1 MIKSKKLKSNI
12 IVVLFTLIVALV
24 VSAAIVGRQQ
34 TAYAETVNFNQVGA
48 SVRMGEHKGIRFVAT
63 VDKVNE
69 NSKYYVMIIPESWV
83 NTYKLN
89 ESGNKDYYD
98 VLYKAGKR
106 SEIDV
111 KEGETVS
118 MLVMQSEPTLQK
130 GGAYKDLYLIRGS
143 IVNIKYDNSNTKFF
157 GVAFEEKADGTRVY
171 ADGQKEYSYRS
182 ITNVASAALNDAD
195 ADYDEE
201 NIASL
206 NKMVKDAY
214 NVSLGKQENEQVDLP
229 EMSVH
234 SDINLSVQ
242 NGSTY
247 QATVKNMPDI
257 GIDVKWRLT
266 KSGAGELL
274 STIDENGKITVADQ
288 DITCFGYAK
297 VLGNEIK
304 FTVNPTAKPA
314 EGVLEDFAT
323 SSMRYNFGRGGV
335 VRDGQDPY
343 TETLKDLT
351 GVTADGIAGV
361 VVWRS
366 NSIDN
371 KDATFRFALS
381 YEDLKKSLNGV
392 SFVTA
397 RMMVGSYYRDCKINN
412 GSFQLT
418 KGNYDGDSTEKGFV
432 KFVGKE
438 FAVPHNT
445 WVDLTVT
452 KAEFLNF
459 FKGATEEEKL
469 NDFAVSGANNGKGI
483 AGFTVCE
490 KYTING
496 YPSDCDML
504 FDAVYTDKANV
515 APLASA
521 ASVSR
526 INVNVKDGTY
536 LDSKTDTNG
545 VTVKNVISVQEFEN
559 YGAKMKF
566 NMTAEELKNI
576 TSLTFKVLLEDPKSE
591 VTSYVLRYNRGGG
604 TDATGLVQTGVK
616 CGKWVEITYT
626 KEQLCQKFLYPYGNA
641 TKNENC
647 SADGGWTDFCN
658 AFCTTVD
665 LTQPQSQSF
674 LSGVNATNPPII
686 YIADV
691 TFNYA

>member
-24 VSAAIVGRQQ
+24 LGAAIVGRQQ

-48 SVRMGEHKGIRFVAT
+48 SVRMGDHKGIRFAAT
-63 VDKVNE
+63 VDKVNKD
-69 NSKYYVMIIPESWV
+69 SKYYVMIIPESWV

-89 ESGNKDYYD
+89 ESGNEDYYD

-130 GGAYKDLYLIRGS
+130 SGAYKDLYLIRGS

-157 GVAFEEKADGTRVY
+157 GVAFEQKADGTRVY
-171 ADGQKEYSYRS
+171 ADGQQEYSYRN

-195 ADYDEE
+195 ADYGEE

-214 NVSLGKQENEQVDLP
+214 NVSLGNKENEQVDLP

-288 DITCFGYAK
+288 NINCFGYAK

-304 FTVNPTAKPA
+304 FIVNPTAKPA

-335 VRDGQDPY
+335 VRDGQVPY

-351 GVTADGIAGV
+351 DVTANGIAGIYV
-361 VVWRS
+361 SRS
-366 NSIDN
+366 ASIDN

-397 RMMVGSYYRDCKINN
+397 RMMVGSYYRNCKIND
-412 GSFQLT
+412 SLT
-418 KGNYDGDSTEKGFV
+418 LVSRNYDGDSTEKGLV
-432 KFVGKE
+432 KFVGRE

-483 AGFTVCE
+483 AGFAVCE

-496 YPSDCDML
+496 YPSDCEML

-515 APLASA
+515 APLDSA

-526 INVNVKDGTY
+526 ISVNVKDGTY
-536 LDSKTDTNG
+536 LDSKTDTDG
-545 VTVKNVISVQEFEN
+545 VTVNNVIYVQEFEN

-591 VTSYVLRYNRGGG
+591 KTSYVLRYNRGGG
-604 TDATGLVQTGVK
+604 TDATGLVQTTVK

-626 KEQLCQKFLYPYGNA
+626 KEQLCQKFLYPYGND
-641 TKNENC
+641 TLNENH

-658 AFCTTVD
+658 AFCTTGD
-665 LTQPQSQSF
+665 LTQSF
-674 LSGVNATNPPII
+674 LSGVEATYPPII

-691 TFNYA
+691 TFNFA

>member
-24 VSAAIVGRQQ
+24 SAAIVGRQQ
-34 TAYAETVNFNQVGA
+34 TAYAESVNFNQVGA
-48 SVRMGEHKGIRFVAT
+48 SVRMGDHKGIRFVAT
-63 VDKVNE
+63 IDKVNE

-195 ADYDEE
+195 ADYGEE

-266 KSGAGELL
+266 RSGAGELL

-288 DITCFGYAK
+288 DINCFGYAK

-304 FTVNPTAKPA
+304 FIVNPTAKPA

-335 VRDGQDPY
+335 VKDGQVPY
-343 TETLKDLT
+343 TETLNDLT
-351 GVTADGIAGV
+351 GVTANGIAGIYV
-361 VVWRS
+361 SRS
-366 NSIDN
+366 ASIDN

-392 SFVTA
+392 TSVTV
-397 RMMVGSYYRDCKINN
+397 RMMVGTYYRSGKIND
-412 GSFQLT
+412 SLT
-418 KGNYDGDSTEKGFV
+418 LEARKYDGDSTEKGLV
-432 KFVGKE
+432 KFVGRE

-483 AGFTVCE
+483 AGFTVYE

-496 YPSDCDML
+496 YPSDCEML
-504 FDAVYTDKANV
+504 FDAVYTDKATV
-515 APLASA
+515 APLESA

-536 LDSKTDTNG
+536 LDSKKDTNN
-545 VTVKNVISVQEFEN
+545 VTVNNVIYVQEYQN
-559 YGAKMKF
+559 YGVNMKF

-591 VTSYVLRYNRGGG
+591 KTSYVLRYNRGGG
-604 TDATGLVQTGVK
+604 SDATGLVQTSVK
-616 CGKWVEITYT
+616 CGEWVEITYT

-658 AFCTTVD
+658 AFCTTGD
-665 LTQPQSQSF
+665 LTHTF

-691 TFNYA
+691 TFNYT

>member
-24 VSAAIVGRQQ
+24 SAAIVGRQQ
-34 TAYAETVNFNQVGA
+34 TAYAESVNFNQVGA
-48 SVRMGEHKGIRFVAT
+48 SVRMGDHKGIRFVAT
-63 VDKVNE
+63 IDKVNE

-195 ADYDEE
+195 ADYGEE

-266 KSGAGELL
+266 RSGAGELL

-288 DITCFGYAK
+288 DINCFGYAK

-304 FTVNPTAKPA
+304 FIVNPTAKPA

-335 VRDGQDPY
+335 VKDGQVPY
-343 TETLKDLT
+343 TETLNDLT
-351 GVTADGIAGV
+351 GVTANGIAGIYV
-361 VVWRS
+361 SRS
-366 NSIDN
+366 ASIDN

-392 SFVTA
+392 TSVTV
-397 RMMVGSYYRDCKINN
+397 RMMVGTYYRSGKIND
-412 GSFQLT
+412 SLT
-418 KGNYDGDSTEKGFV
+418 LEARKYDGDSTEKGLV
-432 KFVGKE
+432 KFVGRE

-496 YPSDCDML
+496 YPSDCEML
-504 FDAVYTDKANV
+504 FDAVYTDKATV
-515 APLASA
+515 APLESA

-536 LDSKTDTNG
+536 LDSKKDTNN
-545 VTVKNVISVQEFEN
+545 VTVNNVIYVQEYQN
-559 YGAKMKF
+559 YGVNMKF

-591 VTSYVLRYNRGGG
+591 KTSYVLRYNRGGG
-604 TDATGLVQTGVK
+604 SDATGLVQTSVK
-616 CGKWVEITYT
+616 CGEWVEITYT

-658 AFCTTVD
+658 AFCTTGD
-665 LTQPQSQSF
+665 LTHTF

-691 TFNYA
+691 TFNYT

>member
-24 VSAAIVGRQQ
+24 SAAIVGRQQ
-34 TAYAETVNFNQVGA
+34 TAYAESVNFNQVGA
-48 SVRMGEHKGIRFVAT
+48 SVRMGDHKGIRFVAT
-63 VDKVNE
+63 IDKVNE

-195 ADYDEE
+195 ADYGEE

-266 KSGAGELL
+266 RSGAGELL

-288 DITCFGYAK
+288 DINCFGYAK

-304 FTVNPTAKPA
+304 FIVNPTAKPA

-335 VRDGQDPY
+335 VKDGQVPY
-343 TETLKDLT
+343 TKTLKDLT
-351 GVTADGIAGV
+351 DVTADGIAGIYV
-361 VVWRS
+361 SRS

-392 SFVTA
+392 NFVTA
-397 RMMVGSYYRDCKINN
+397 RMMVGTYYRNIKINET
-412 GSFQLT
+412 LT
-418 KGNYDGDSTEKGFV
+418 LKSGNYDGDSTEKGLV
-432 KFVGKE
+432 KFVGRE

-496 YPSDCDML
+496 YPSDCEML
-504 FDAVYTDKANV
+504 FDAVYTDKATV
-515 APLASA
+515 APLESA

-526 INVNVKDGTY
+526 ISVNVKDGTY
-536 LDSKTDTNG
+536 LDSKTDANG
-545 VTVKNVISVQEFEN
+545 VTVNNVIYVQEYQNF
-559 YGAKMKF
+559 GAKMKF
-566 NMTAEELKNI
+566 NMTCEELKNI

-604 TDATGLVQTGVK
+604 ANETGLVQTSVD

-658 AFCTTVD
+658 AFCTTGD
-665 LTQPQSQSF
+665 LTHTF

-691 TFNYA
+691 TFNYT

>member
-24 VSAAIVGRQQ
+24 SAAIVGRQQ
-34 TAYAETVNFNQVGA
+34 TAYAESVNFNQVGA
-48 SVRMGEHKGIRFVAT
+48 SVRMGDHKGIRFVAT
-63 VDKVNE
+63 IDKVNE

-195 ADYDEE
+195 ADYGEE

-266 KSGAGELL
+266 RSGAGELL

-288 DITCFGYAK
+288 DINCFGYAK

-304 FTVNPTAKPA
+304 FIVNPTAKPA

-335 VRDGQDPY
+335 VKDGQVPY
-343 TETLKDLT
+343 TETLNDLT
-351 GVTADGIAGV
+351 GVTANGIAGIYV
-361 VVWRS
+361 SRS
-366 NSIDN
+366 ASIDN

-392 SFVTA
+392 TSVTV
-397 RMMVGSYYRDCKINN
+397 RMMVGTYYRSGKIND
-412 GSFQLT
+412 SLT
-418 KGNYDGDSTEKGFV
+418 LEARKYDGDSTEKGLV
-432 KFVGKE
+432 KFVGRE

-496 YPSDCDML
+496 YPSDCEML
-504 FDAVYTDKANV
+504 FDAVYTDKATV
-515 APLASA
+515 APLESA

-536 LDSKTDTNG
+536 LDSKKDTNN
-545 VTVKNVISVQEFEN
+545 VTVNNVIYVQEYQN
-559 YGAKMKF
+559 YGVNMKF

-591 VTSYVLRYNRGGG
+591 KTSYVLRYNRGGG
-604 TDATGLVQTGVK
+604 SDATGLVQTSVK
-616 CGKWVEITYT
+616 CGEWVEITYT

-658 AFCTTVD
+658 VFCTTGD
-665 LTQPQSQSF
+665 LTHTF

-691 TFNYA
+691 TFNYT

>member
-24 VSAAIVGRQQ
+24 VSATIVGRQQ

-111 KEGETVS
+111 AEGETVS

-157 GVAFEEKADGTRVY
+157 GVAFEQKADGTRVY

-266 KSGAGELL
+266 RSGAGELL

-288 DITCFGYAK
+288 NINCFGYAK

-304 FTVNPTAKPA
+304 FIVNPTAKPA

-335 VRDGQDPY
+335 VKDGQVPY
-343 TETLKDLT
+343 TETLNDLT
-351 GVTADGIAGV
+351 GVTASGIAGV
-361 VVWRS
+361 AVFRS
-366 NSIDN
+366 ASIDN

-392 SFVTA
+392 TSVTA
-397 RMMVGSYYRDCKINN
+397 RMMVGSYYRDCKMNN
-412 GSFQLT
+412 GSFQLK
-418 KGNYDGDSTEKGFV
+418 KGNYDGDSTEKGLV
-432 KFVGKE
+432 KFVGRE

-536 LDSKTDTNG
+536 LDSKTANG
-545 VTVKNVISVQEFEN
+545 VTVNNVIYVQEYQN
-559 YGAKMKF
+559 YGVKMKF

-591 VTSYVLRYNRGGG
+591 TTSYVLRYNRGGG
-604 TDATGLVQTGVK
+604 SDATGLVQTSVN

-658 AFCTTVD
+658 AFCTTGD
-665 LTQPQSQSF
+665 LTQSF

>member
-1 MIKSKKLKSNI
+1 
-12 IVVLFTLIVALV
+12 
-24 VSAAIVGRQQ
+24 
-34 TAYAETVNFNQVGA
+34 
-48 SVRMGEHKGIRFVAT
+48 
-63 VDKVNE
+63 
-69 NSKYYVMIIPESWV
+69 MIIPESWV

-201 NIASL
+201 NRASL

-214 NVSLGKQENEQVDLP
+214 NVSLGKPENEQVDLP

-304 FTVNPTAKPA
+304 FIVNPTAKPA

-335 VRDGQDPY
+335 VKDGQDPY
-343 TETLKDLT
+343 TETLEDLT
-351 GVTADGIAGV
+351 GVTANGIAGV

-381 YEDLKKSLNGV
+381 YEDLKKSLNDV
-392 SFVTA
+392 SSVTV
-397 RMMVGSYYRDCKINN
+397 RMMVGSYYRDCRIND
-412 GSFQLT
+412 SLT
-418 KGNYDGDSTEKGFV
+418 LVPRNYNGDSTEKGFV

-536 LDSKTDTNG
+536 LDSKTDANG
-545 VTVKNVISVQEFEN
+545 VTVNNVIYVKEYEN
-559 YGAKMKF
+559 YGIKMKF

-576 TSLTFKVLLEDPKSE
+576 TSLTFKVLLEAPNS
-591 VTSYVLRYNRGGG
+591 VATSYVLRYTRAGG
-604 TDATGLVQTGVK
+604 TDATGLVQTTGVK
-616 CGKWVEITYT
+616 CGQWVEITYT
-626 KEQLCQKFLYPYGNA
+626 KEQLCQKFLYSSDG
-641 TKNENC
+641 KLKENY
-647 SADGGWTDFCN
+647 SLDDAWTDFCN
-658 AFCTTVD
+658 AFCTTGD
-665 LTQPQSQSF
+665 LTQSF

>member
-24 VSAAIVGRQQ
+24 VSATIVGRQQ

-111 KEGETVS
+111 AEGETVS

-266 KSGAGELL
+266 RSGAGELL

-288 DITCFGYAK
+288 NINCFGYAK

-304 FTVNPTAKPA
+304 FIVNPTAKPA

-335 VRDGQDPY
+335 VKDGQVPY

-351 GVTADGIAGV
+351 GVTADGIAGIYV
-361 VVWRS
+361 SRS
-366 NSIDN
+366 ASIDN

-381 YEDLKKSLNGV
+381 YEDLKKSLNDV

-397 RMMVGSYYRDCKINN
+397 RMMVGSYYRNCKIND
-412 GSFQLT
+412 SLT
-418 KGNYDGDSTEKGFV
+418 LVSGNYDGDSTEKGLV
-432 KFVGKE
+432 KFVGRE

-496 YPSDCDML
+496 YSSDCEML

-515 APLASA
+515 TPLESA

-536 LDSKTDTNG
+536 LDSKTDANG
-545 VTVKNVISVQEFEN
+545 VTVNNVISVQEYQN
-559 YGAKMKF
+559 YGVNMKF

-591 VTSYVLRYNRGGG
+591 KTFYVLRYTRAGG
-604 TDATGLVQTGVK
+604 TPETGLVQTSVD

-626 KEQLCQKFLYPYGNA
+626 KEQLCQKFLYSSDGKLKGNY
-641 TKNENC
+641 
-647 SADGGWTDFCN
+647 SIDDGWTDFCN
-658 AFCTTVD
+658 AFCTTGD
-665 LTQPQSQSF
+665 LTQSF

>member
-24 VSAAIVGRQQ
+24 VSATIVGRQQ
-34 TAYAETVNFNQVGA
+34 KVYAETVNFNQVGA

-106 SEIDV
+106 SEKDV

-171 ADGQKEYSYRS
+171 ADGQEEYSYRS

-266 KSGAGELL
+266 RSGAGELL

-288 DITCFGYAK
+288 DINCFGYAK
-297 VLGNEIK
+297 VLGKEIK
-304 FTVNPTAKPA
+304 FIVNPTAKPA

-335 VRDGQDPY
+335 VRDGQVPY
-343 TETLKDLT
+343 TETLEDLT
-351 GVTADGIAGV
+351 GVTANGIAGIYV
-361 VVWRS
+361 SRS
-366 NSIDN
+366 ASIKE

-392 SFVTA
+392 TSVTA
-397 RMMVGSYYRDCKINN
+397 RMMVGSYYRNCKIND
-412 GSFQLT
+412 SLT
-418 KGNYDGDSTEKGFV
+418 LVSRNYDGDSTEKGLV
-432 KFVGKE
+432 KFVGRE

-496 YPSDCDML
+496 YPSDCEML

-515 APLASA
+515 TPLESA

-536 LDSKTDTNG
+536 LDSKKDTNN
-545 VTVKNVISVQEFEN
+545 VTVNNVIYVQEYQN
-559 YGAKMKF
+559 YGVNMKF

-591 VTSYVLRYNRGGG
+591 KTSYVLRYNRGGG
-604 TDATGLVQTGVK
+604 SDATGFVQTSVK
-616 CGKWVEITYT
+616 CGEWVEITYT

-658 AFCTTVD
+658 AFCTTGD
-665 LTQPQSQSF
+665 LTHSF

>member
-24 VSAAIVGRQQ
+24 VSATIVGRQQ
-34 TAYAETVNFNQVGA
+34 TVYAETVNFNQVGA

-182 ITNVASAALNDAD
+182 ITNVASAALNGAD

-214 NVSLGKQENEQVDLP
+214 NVSLGKPENEQVDLP

-288 DITCFGYAK
+288 NINCFGYAK

-304 FTVNPTAKPA
+304 FIVNPTAKPA

-335 VRDGQDPY
+335 VKDGQVPY
-343 TETLKDLT
+343 TETLNDLT
-351 GVTADGIAGV
+351 GVTANGIAGIYV
-361 VVWRS
+361 SRS
-366 NSIDN
+366 ASIDN

-381 YEDLKKSLNGV
+381 YEDLKKSLNDV

-397 RMMVGSYYRDCKINN
+397 RMMVGSYYRNCKIND
-412 GSFQLT
+412 SLT
-418 KGNYDGDSTEKGFV
+418 LVSGNYDGDSTEKGLV
-432 KFVGKE
+432 KFVGRE

-496 YPSDCDML
+496 YPSDCEML

-515 APLASA
+515 TPLESA

-536 LDSKTDTNG
+536 LDSKTDKND
-545 VTVKNVISVQEFEN
+545 VKVNNVISVQEYQN
-559 YGAKMKF
+559 YGVKMKF

-591 VTSYVLRYNRGGG
+591 KTFYVLRYTRAGG
-604 TDATGLVQTGVK
+604 TNTTGLVQTSVD

-626 KEQLCQKFLYPYGNA
+626 KEQLCQKFLYSSDG
-641 TKNENC
+641 KLKENY
-647 SADGGWTDFCN
+647 SIDDGWTDFCN
-658 AFCTTVD
+658 AFCTTGD
-665 LTQPQSQSF
+665 LTQSF
-674 LSGVNATNPPII
+674 LSGVEATYPPII

>member
-24 VSAAIVGRQQ
+24 VSATIVGRQQ
-34 TAYAETVNFNQVGA
+34 TVYAETVNFNQVGA

-69 NSKYYVMIIPESWV
+69 NSKYYVMIIPETWV
-83 NTYKLN
+83 TEYHLN
-89 ESGNKDYYD
+89 DVGNEDYYK
-98 VLYKAGKR
+98 VLYDAGKR
-106 SEIDV
+106 SEIDTQNQ
-111 KEGETVS
+111 EEIT
-118 MLVMQSEPTLQK
+118 MLVMQCEPTLQAS
-130 GGAYKDLYLIRGS
+130 GEYRGLYLIRGS

-214 NVSLGKQENEQVDLP
+214 NVSLGKPENEQVDLP

-234 SDINLSVQ
+234 SDICLSVQ

-247 QATVKNMPDI
+247 QATVKNIPDI
-257 GIDVKWRLT
+257 GIDVKWRLA

-288 DITCFGYAK
+288 NITCFGYAK
-297 VLGNEIK
+297 VLGNEIQ
-304 FTVNPTAKPA
+304 FRVDPTAKPA

-335 VRDGQDPY
+335 VKDGQVPY

-381 YEDLKKSLNGV
+381 YEDLKKSLNDV
-392 SFVTA
+392 SSVTV
-397 RMMVGSYYRDCKINN
+397 RMMVGSYYRDCKIND
-412 GSFQLT
+412 SLT
-418 KGNYDGDSTEKGFV
+418 LVPRNYDGDSTEKGFV

-496 YPSDCDML
+496 YSSDCDML
-504 FDAVYTDKANV
+504 FDAIYTDKATV

-521 ASVSR
+521 SSVSR
-526 INVNVKDGTY
+526 ISVNVKDGTY
-536 LDSKTDTNG
+536 LDSKTDTDG
-545 VTVKNVISVQEFEN
+545 VTVNNVIYVQEYQN
-559 YGAKMKF
+559 YGVKMKF

-576 TSLTFKVLLEDPKSE
+576 TSLTFKVLLEDPKSV
-591 VTSYVLRYNRGGG
+591 VTSYELRYNRGGG
-604 TDATGLVQTGVK
+604 TPETGLVRTTGVN

-641 TKNENC
+641 TPNENC

-691 TFNYA
+691 TFN

>member
-24 VSAAIVGRQQ
+24 SAAIVGQQQ

-48 SVRMGEHKGIRFVAT
+48 SVRMGDHKGIRFVAT
-63 VDKVNE
+63 IDKVNE

-195 ADYDEE
+195 ADYGEE

-266 KSGAGELL
+266 RSGAGELL

-288 DITCFGYAK
+288 DINCFGYAK

-304 FTVNPTAKPA
+304 FIVNPTAKPA

-335 VRDGQDPY
+335 VKDGQVPY
-343 TETLKDLT
+343 TETLNDLT
-351 GVTADGIAGV
+351 GVTANGIAGIYV
-361 VVWRS
+361 SRS
-366 NSIDN
+366 ASIDN

-392 SFVTA
+392 TSVTV
-397 RMMVGSYYRDCKINN
+397 RMMVGTYYRSGKIND
-412 GSFQLT
+412 SLT
-418 KGNYDGDSTEKGFV
+418 LEARKYDGDSTEKGLV
-432 KFVGKE
+432 KFVGRE

-496 YPSDCDML
+496 YPSDCEML
-504 FDAVYTDKANV
+504 FDAVYTDKATV
-515 APLASA
+515 APLESA

-536 LDSKTDTNG
+536 LDSKKDTNN
-545 VTVKNVISVQEFEN
+545 VTVNNVIYVQEYQN
-559 YGAKMKF
+559 YGVNMKF

-591 VTSYVLRYNRGGG
+591 KTSYVLRYNRGGG
-604 TDATGLVQTGVK
+604 SDATGLVQTSVK
-616 CGKWVEITYT
+616 CGEWVEITYT

-658 AFCTTVD
+658 AFCTTGD
-665 LTQPQSQSF
+665 LTHTF

-691 TFNYA
+691 TFNYT

>member
-24 VSAAIVGRQQ
+24 VSATIVGRQQ
-34 TAYAETVNFNQVGA
+34 TVYAETVNFNQVGA

-195 ADYDEE
+195 ADYGEE

-214 NVSLGKQENEQVDLP
+214 NVSLGKPENEQVDLP

-288 DITCFGYAK
+288 NINCFGYAK

-304 FTVNPTAKPA
+304 FIVNPTAKPA

-335 VRDGQDPY
+335 VKDGQVPY
-343 TETLKDLT
+343 TETLNDLT
-351 GVTADGIAGV
+351 GVTANGIAGIYV
-361 VVWRS
+361 SRS
-366 NSIDN
+366 ASIDN

-381 YEDLKKSLNGV
+381 YEDLKKSLNDV

-397 RMMVGSYYRDCKINN
+397 RMMVGSYYRNCKIND
-412 GSFQLT
+412 SLT
-418 KGNYDGDSTEKGFV
+418 LVSGNYDGDSTEKGLV
-432 KFVGKE
+432 KFVGRE

-496 YPSDCDML
+496 YPSDCEML

-515 APLASA
+515 TPLESA

-536 LDSKTDTNG
+536 LDSKTDKND
-545 VTVKNVISVQEFEN
+545 VKVNNVISVQEYQN
-559 YGAKMKF
+559 YGVKMKF

-591 VTSYVLRYNRGGG
+591 KTFYVLRYTRAGG
-604 TDATGLVQTGVK
+604 TNTTGLVQTSVD

-626 KEQLCQKFLYPYGNA
+626 KEQLCQKFLYSSDG
-641 TKNENC
+641 KLKENY
-647 SADGGWTDFCN
+647 SIDDGWTDFCN
-658 AFCTTVD
+658 AFCTTGD
-665 LTQPQSQSF
+665 LTQSF
-674 LSGVNATNPPII
+674 LSGVEATYPPII

>member
-24 VSAAIVGRQQ
+24 SAAIVGRQQ
-34 TAYAETVNFNQVGA
+34 TAYAESVNFNQVGA
-48 SVRMGEHKGIRFVAT
+48 SVRMGDHKGIRFVAT
-63 VDKVNE
+63 IDKVNE

-157 GVAFEEKADGTRVY
+157 GVAFEEKADGTLVY

-195 ADYDEE
+195 ADYGEE

-266 KSGAGELL
+266 RSGAGELL

-288 DITCFGYAK
+288 DINCFGYAK

-304 FTVNPTAKPA
+304 FIVNPTAKPA

-335 VRDGQDPY
+335 VKDGQVPY
-343 TETLKDLT
+343 TETLNDLT
-351 GVTADGIAGV
+351 GVTANGIAGIYV
-361 VVWRS
+361 SRS
-366 NSIDN
+366 ASIDN

-392 SFVTA
+392 TSVTV
-397 RMMVGSYYRDCKINN
+397 RMMVGTYYRSGKIND
-412 GSFQLT
+412 SLT
-418 KGNYDGDSTEKGFV
+418 LEARKYDGDSTEKGLV
-432 KFVGKE
+432 KFVGRE

-496 YPSDCDML
+496 YPSDCEML
-504 FDAVYTDKANV
+504 FDAVYTDKATV
-515 APLASA
+515 APLESA

-536 LDSKTDTNG
+536 LDSKKDTNN
-545 VTVKNVISVQEFEN
+545 VTVNNVIYVQEYQN
-559 YGAKMKF
+559 YGVNMKF

-591 VTSYVLRYNRGGG
+591 KTSYVLRYNRGGG
-604 TDATGLVQTGVK
+604 SDATGLVQTSVK
-616 CGKWVEITYT
+616 CGEWVEITYT

-658 AFCTTVD
+658 AFCTTGD
-665 LTQPQSQSF
+665 LTHTF

-691 TFNYA
+691 TFNYT

>member
-24 VSAAIVGRQQ
+24 VSATIVGRQQ

-48 SVRMGEHKGIRFVAT
+48 SVRMGDKMGLRFVAT
-63 VDKVNE
+63 IDKVDE
-69 NSKYYVMIIPESWV
+69 TSKYYVMIIPETWV
-83 NTYKLN
+83 TEYHLN
-89 ESGNKDYYD
+89 DVGNEDYYK
-98 VLYKAGKR
+98 VLYDAGKR
-106 SEIDV
+106 SEIDTQNQ
-111 KEGETVS
+111 EEIT
-118 MLVMQSEPTLQK
+118 MLVMQCEPTLQASGEYK
-130 GGAYKDLYLIRGS
+130 GLYLIRGS
-143 IVNIKYDNSNTKFF
+143 IVDVKYENSNTKFF
-157 GVAFEEKADGTRVY
+157 GVAFEQKANGTRIY
-171 ADGQKEYSYRS
+171 ADDQQEYSYRN
-182 ITNVASAALNDAD
+182 ITNVASAALNDAE
-195 ADYDEE
+195 AEYSEE

-214 NVSLGKQENEQVDLP
+214 NVSLGKPENEQVDLP

-234 SDINLSVQ
+234 SNTYLSVQ

-266 KSGAGELL
+266 RSGAGELL

-288 DITCFGYAK
+288 NITCFGYAK
-297 VLGNEIK
+297 VLGKEIK

-335 VRDGQDPY
+335 VKDGEVPY
-343 TETLKDLT
+343 TETLEDLT

-361 VVWRS
+361 FVWRG

-381 YEDLKKSLNGV
+381 YEDLKKSLNDV
-392 SFVTA
+392 SSVTV
-397 RMMVGSYYRDCKINN
+397 RMMVGSYYRDCKIND

-418 KGNYDGDSTEKGFV
+418 KGNYDGDSTEKGLV

-521 ASVSR
+521 SSVSR
-526 INVNVKDGTY
+526 ISVNVKDGTY
-536 LDSKTDTNG
+536 LDSKTDTDG
-545 VTVKNVISVQEFEN
+545 VTVNNVIYVQEYQN
-559 YGAKMKF
+559 Y
-566 NMTAEELKNI
+566 
-576 TSLTFKVLLEDPKSE
+576 EDPKSV
-591 VTSYVLRYNRGGG
+591 VTSYELRYNRGGG
-604 TDATGLVQTGVK
+604 TNETGLVRTTGVN

-626 KEQLCQKFLYPYGNA
+626 KEQLCQKFLYPYGND
-641 TKNENC
+641 KLNENC

-665 LTQPQSQSF
+665 LTQSQSQSF
-674 LSGVNATNPPII
+674 LSGVNATYPPII

-691 TFNYA
+691 TFN

>member
-24 VSAAIVGRQQ
+24 VSATIVGRQQ

-106 SEIDV
+106 SEKDF
-111 KEGETVS
+111 KEGETIS

-214 NVSLGKQENEQVDLP
+214 NVSLGKPEHEQVDLP

-234 SDINLSVQ
+234 SDICLSVQ

-257 GIDVKWRLT
+257 GIDVKWRL
-266 KSGAGELL
+266 AGELL

-288 DITCFGYAK
+288 NITCFGYAK

-304 FTVNPTAKPA
+304 FRVDPTAKPA

-335 VRDGQDPY
+335 VKDGEVPY

-351 GVTADGIAGV
+351 GVTANGIAGIYV
-361 VVWRS
+361 SRS

-392 SFVTA
+392 SSVTA
-397 RMMVGSYYRDCKINN
+397 RMMVGSYYRDCKIND
-412 GSFQLT
+412 SLT
-418 KGNYDGDSTEKGFV
+418 LKKGNYDGDSTEKGFV

-521 ASVSR
+521 SSVSR
-526 INVNVKDGTY
+526 ISVNVKDGTY
-536 LDSKTDTNG
+536 LDSKTDTDG
-545 VTVKNVISVQEFEN
+545 VTVNNVIYVQEYQN
-559 YGAKMKF
+559 YGVKMKF

-576 TSLTFKVLLEDPKSE
+576 TSLTFKVLLEDPKS
-591 VTSYVLRYNRGGG
+591 VATSYELRYNRGGG
-604 TDATGLVQTGVK
+604 TNETGLVRTTGVN

-626 KEQLCQKFLYPYGNA
+626 REQLCQKFLYPYGNA
-641 TKNENC
+641 TPNENC

-674 LSGVNATNPPII
+674 LSGVNATYPPII

>member
-12 IVVLFTLIVALV
+12 IVVLFTLIVAL

-48 SVRMGEHKGIRFVAT
+48 SVRMGDHKGIRFAAT
-63 VDKVNE
+63 IDKVNE

-157 GVAFEEKADGTRVY
+157 GVAFEKKADGTRVY

-195 ADYDEE
+195 ADYGEE

-266 KSGAGELL
+266 RSGAGELL

-288 DITCFGYAK
+288 DINCFGYAK

-304 FTVNPTAKPA
+304 FIVNPTAKPA

-335 VRDGQDPY
+335 VKDGQVPY
-343 TETLKDLT
+343 TKTLKDLT
-351 GVTADGIAGV
+351 DVTANGIAGIYV
-361 VVWRS
+361 SRS
-366 NSIDN
+366 ASIDN

-392 SFVTA
+392 TSVTV
-397 RMMVGSYYRDCKINN
+397 RMMVGTYYRSGKIND
-412 GSFQLT
+412 SLT
-418 KGNYDGDSTEKGFV
+418 LEARKYDGDSTEKGLV
-432 KFVGKE
+432 KFVGRE

-496 YPSDCDML
+496 YPSDCEML
-504 FDAVYTDKANV
+504 FDAVYTDKATV
-515 APLASA
+515 APLESA

-536 LDSKTDTNG
+536 LDSKKATNN
-545 VTVKNVISVQEFEN
+545 VTVNNVIYVQEYQN
-559 YGAKMKF
+559 YGVNMKF

-591 VTSYVLRYNRGGG
+591 KTSYVLRYNRGGG
-604 TDATGLVQTGVK
+604 SDATGLVQTSVK
-616 CGKWVEITYT
+616 CGEWVEITYT

-658 AFCTTVD
+658 AFCTTGD
-665 LTQPQSQSF
+665 LTHTF

-691 TFNYA
+691 TFNYT

>member
-12 IVVLFTLIVALV
+12 IAVLFTLIVALV
-24 VSAAIVGRQQ
+24 VSATIVGRQQ

-48 SVRMGEHKGIRFVAT
+48 SVRMGDKMGLRFVAT
-63 VDKVNE
+63 IDKVDE
-69 NSKYYVMIIPESWV
+69 TSKYYVMIIPETWV
-83 NTYKLN
+83 TEYHLN
-89 ESGNKDYYD
+89 DVGNEDYYK
-98 VLYKAGKR
+98 VLYDAGKR
-106 SEIDV
+106 SEIDTQNQ
-111 KEGETVS
+111 EEIT
-118 MLVMQSEPTLQK
+118 MLVMQCEPTLQASGEYK
-130 GGAYKDLYLIRGS
+130 GLYLIRGS
-143 IVNIKYDNSNTKFF
+143 IVDVKYENSNTKFF

-214 NVSLGKQENEQVDLP
+214 NVSLGKPENEQVDLP

-234 SDINLSVQ
+234 SDICLSVQ

-257 GIDVKWRLT
+257 GIDVKWRL
-266 KSGAGELL
+266 AGELL

-288 DITCFGYAK
+288 NITCFGYAK

-304 FTVNPTAKPA
+304 FRVDPTAKPA

-335 VRDGQDPY
+335 VKDGEVPY
-343 TETLKDLT
+343 TETLEDLT
-351 GVTADGIAGV
+351 GVTANGIAGIYV
-361 VVWRS
+361 SRS

-381 YEDLKKSLNGV
+381 YEDLKKSLNDV
-392 SFVTA
+392 SSVTV
-397 RMMVGSYYRDCKINN
+397 RMMVGSYYRDCRIND
-412 GSFQLT
+412 SLT
-418 KGNYDGDSTEKGFV
+418 LVPRNYDGDSTEKGLV

-521 ASVSR
+521 SSVSR
-526 INVNVKDGTY
+526 ISVNVKDGTY
-536 LDSKTDTNG
+536 LDSKTDTDG
-545 VTVKNVISVQEFEN
+545 VTVNNVIYVQEYQN
-559 YGAKMKF
+559 YGVKMKF

-576 TSLTFKVLLEDPKSE
+576 TSLTFKVLLEDPNSVE
-591 VTSYVLRYNRGGG
+591 TVYHLRYNRGGASV
-604 TDATGLVQTGVK
+604 ATGFVQTDVN

-665 LTQPQSQSF
+665 LTQSQSQSF
-674 LSGVNATNPPII
+674 LSGVNKTNPPII

>member
-24 VSAAIVGRQQ
+24 VSATIVGRQQ
-34 TAYAETVNFNQVGA
+34 KVYAETVNFNQVGA

-106 SEIDV
+106 SEKDV

-214 NVSLGKQENEQVDLP
+214 NVSLGKPENEQVDLP

-234 SDINLSVQ
+234 SNTYLSVQ

-247 QATVKNMPDI
+247 QASVKNLPDI
-257 GIDVKWRLT
+257 GIKVDWRLER
-266 KSGAGELL
+266 SGSSKDLN
-274 STIDENGKITVADQ
+274 SSIDKNGKITVSDQ
-288 DITCFGYAK
+288 NITCVGYAK
-297 VLGNEIK
+297 VLGNDIE
-304 FTVNPTAKPA
+304 FAVNPTAKPDT
-314 EGVLEDFAT
+314 GVLEDFASPT
-323 SSMRYNFGRGGV
+323 IRYNFGRGGV
-335 VRDGQDPY
+335 VNDGNIPY
-343 TETLKDLT
+343 TSTLADISE
-351 GVTADGIAGV
+351 VTANGIAGV
-361 VVWRS
+361 YVARS
-366 NSIDN
+366 VAVKD

-381 YEDLKKSLNGV
+381 AEDLKELINEAS
-392 SFVTA
+392 SVTV
-397 RMMVGSYYRDCKINN
+397 RMMVGTYYRGQKVNSD
-412 GSFQLT
+412 GSIT
-418 KGNYDGDSTEKGFV
+418 TVAKSYEGDSAEKGYV
-432 KFVGKE
+432 KFVGRD
-438 FAVPHNT
+438 FVVPHNT

-459 FKGATEEEKL
+459 FEGANETEKL
-469 NDFAVSGANNGKGI
+469 NNFSVLGANNGNGI

-490 KYTING
+490 QYTIQG
-496 YPSDCDML
+496 YSADCEML
-504 FDAVYTDKANV
+504 FDAIYTDKATV

-521 ASVSR
+521 SSVSR
-526 INVNVKDGTY
+526 ISVNVKDGTY
-536 LDSKTDTNG
+536 LDSKTDTDG
-545 VTVKNVISVQEFEN
+545 VTVNNVIYVQEFEN
-559 YGAKMKF
+559 YGVKMKF

-576 TSLTFKVLLEDPKSE
+576 TSLTFKVLLEDPKSV
-591 VTSYVLRYNRGGG
+591 VTSYELRYNRGGG
-604 TDATGLVQTGVK
+604 TNETGLVRTTGVN

-626 KEQLCQKFLYPYGNA
+626 KEQLAHKMRWADYA
-641 TKNENC
+641 TEASC
-647 SADGGWTDFCN
+647 DLETGWANFCN
-658 AFCTTVD
+658 EFCSTGTFSKWFV
-665 LTQPQSQSF
+665 
-674 LSGVNATNPPII
+674 SGVNHSNPPTI
-686 YIADV
+686 YIANV
-691 TFNYA
+691 TFNYT

>member
-24 VSAAIVGRQQ
+24 VSATIVGRQQ

-111 KEGETVS
+111 TEGETVS

-157 GVAFEEKADGTRVY
+157 GVAFEQKADGTRVY
-171 ADGQKEYSYRS
+171 ADGQEEYSYRS

-214 NVSLGKQENEQVDLP
+214 NVSLGKPENEQVDLP

-288 DITCFGYAK
+288 NINCFGYAK

-304 FTVNPTAKPA
+304 FIVNPTAKPA

-335 VRDGQDPY
+335 VKDGQVPY

-351 GVTADGIAGV
+351 GVTADGIAGIYV
-361 VVWRS
+361 SRS
-366 NSIDN
+366 ASIDN

-392 SFVTA
+392 TSVTA
-397 RMMVGSYYRDCKINN
+397 RMMVGSYYRNCKIND
-412 GSFQLT
+412 SLT
-418 KGNYDGDSTEKGFV
+418 LVSRNYDGDSTEKGLV
-432 KFVGKE
+432 KFVGRE

-496 YPSDCDML
+496 YSSDCEML

-515 APLASA
+515 TPLESA

-536 LDSKTDTNG
+536 LDSKTDKND
-545 VTVKNVISVQEFEN
+545 VKVNNVISVQEYQN
-559 YGAKMKF
+559 YGVKMKF

-591 VTSYVLRYNRGGG
+591 TTSYVLRYTRAGG
-604 TDATGLVQTGVK
+604 TPTTGLVQTSVN
-616 CGKWVEITYT
+616 CGQWVEITYT
-626 KEQLCQKFLYPYGNA
+626 KEQLCQKFLYSSDG
-641 TKNENC
+641 KLKENY
-647 SADGGWTDFCN
+647 SADDGWTDFCN
-658 AFCTTVD
+658 AFCTTGD
-665 LTQPQSQSF
+665 LTQSF

-691 TFNYA
+691 TFNYT

>member
-24 VSAAIVGRQQ
+24 LGAAIVGRQQ

-48 SVRMGEHKGIRFVAT
+48 SVRMGDHKGIRFAAT
-63 VDKVNE
+63 VDKVNKD
-69 NSKYYVMIIPESWV
+69 SKYYVMIIPESWV

-89 ESGNKDYYD
+89 ESGNEDYYD

-106 SEIDV
+106 SEIDA

-130 GGAYKDLYLIRGS
+130 SGAYKDLYLIRGS

-157 GVAFEEKADGTRVY
+157 GVAFEQKADGTRVY
-171 ADGQKEYSYRS
+171 ANGQQEYSYRN

-195 ADYDEE
+195 ADYGEE

-214 NVSLGKQENEQVDLP
+214 NVSLGNKENEQVDLP

-257 GIDVKWRLT
+257 GINVKWRLT

-288 DITCFGYAK
+288 NIICFGYAK

-304 FTVNPTAKPA
+304 FRVDPTAKPA

-335 VRDGQDPY
+335 VRDGQVPY

-351 GVTADGIAGV
+351 DVTANGIAGIYV
-361 VVWRS
+361 SRS
-366 NSIDN
+366 ASIDN

-397 RMMVGSYYRDCKINN
+397 RMMVGSYYRNCKIND
-412 GSFQLT
+412 SLT
-418 KGNYDGDSTEKGFV
+418 LVSRNYDGDSTEKGLV
-432 KFVGKE
+432 KFVGRE

-496 YPSDCDML
+496 YPSDCEML

-515 APLASA
+515 APLDSA

-526 INVNVKDGTY
+526 ISVNVKDGTY
-536 LDSKTDTNG
+536 FDSKIDANG
-545 VTVKNVISVQEFEN
+545 VTVNNVIYVQEFEN

-591 VTSYVLRYNRGGG
+591 KTSYVLRYNRGGG
-604 TDATGLVQTGVK
+604 TDATGLVQTSVD

-626 KEQLCQKFLYPYGNA
+626 KEQLCQKFLYPYGND
-641 TKNENC
+641 TLNENH

-658 AFCTTVD
+658 AFCTTGD
-665 LTQPQSQSF
+665 LTQSF

-691 TFNYA
+691 TFNFA

>member
-24 VSAAIVGRQQ
+24 SAAIVGRQQ
-34 TAYAETVNFNQVGA
+34 TAYAESVNFNQVGA
-48 SVRMGEHKGIRFVAT
+48 SVRMGDHKGIRFVAT
-63 VDKVNE
+63 IDKVNE

-195 ADYDEE
+195 ADYGEE

-266 KSGAGELL
+266 RSGAGELL

-288 DITCFGYAK
+288 DINCFGYAK

-304 FTVNPTAKPA
+304 FIVNPTAKPA

-335 VRDGQDPY
+335 VKDGQVPY
-343 TETLKDLT
+343 TKTLKDLT
-351 GVTADGIAGV
+351 DVTADGIAGIYV
-361 VVWRS
+361 SRS

-392 SFVTA
+392 NFVTA
-397 RMMVGSYYRDCKINN
+397 RMMVGTYYRNIKINET
-412 GSFQLT
+412 LT
-418 KGNYDGDSTEKGFV
+418 LKSGNYDGDSTEKGLV
-432 KFVGKE
+432 KFVGRE

-496 YPSDCDML
+496 YPSDCEML
-504 FDAVYTDKANV
+504 FDAVYTDKATV
-515 APLASA
+515 APLESA

-536 LDSKTDTNG
+536 LDSKKDTNN
-545 VTVKNVISVQEFEN
+545 VTVNNVIYVQEYQN
-559 YGAKMKF
+559 YGVNMKF

-591 VTSYVLRYNRGGG
+591 KTSYVLRYNRGGG
-604 TDATGLVQTGVK
+604 SDATGLVQTSVK
-616 CGKWVEITYT
+616 CGEWVEITYT

-658 AFCTTVD
+658 AFCTTGD
-665 LTQPQSQSF
+665 LTHTF

-691 TFNYA
+691 TFNYT

>member
-24 VSAAIVGRQQ
+24 LGAAIVGRQQ

-48 SVRMGEHKGIRFVAT
+48 SVRMGDHKGIRFAAT

-83 NTYKLN
+83 STYKLN
-89 ESGNKDYYD
+89 ESGNEDYYD

-106 SEIDV
+106 SEIDA

-130 GGAYKDLYLIRGS
+130 SGAYKDLYLIRGS

-157 GVAFEEKADGTRVY
+157 GVAFEQKADGTRVY
-171 ADGQKEYSYRS
+171 ANGQQEYSYRN

-195 ADYDEE
+195 ADYGEE

-214 NVSLGKQENEQVDLP
+214 NVSLGNKENEQVDLP

-257 GIDVKWRLT
+257 GINVKWRLT

-288 DITCFGYAK
+288 NIICFGYAK

-304 FTVNPTAKPA
+304 FRVDPTAKPA

-335 VRDGQDPY
+335 VRDGQVPY

-351 GVTADGIAGV
+351 DVTANGIAGIYV
-361 VVWRS
+361 SRS
-366 NSIDN
+366 ASIDN

-397 RMMVGSYYRDCKINN
+397 RMMVGSYYRNCKIND
-412 GSFQLT
+412 SLT
-418 KGNYDGDSTEKGFV
+418 LEKGNYNGDSTEKGLV
-432 KFVGKE
+432 KFVGRE

-496 YPSDCDML
+496 YPSDCEML

-515 APLASA
+515 APLESA

-526 INVNVKDGTY
+526 ISVNVKDGTY
-536 LDSKTDTNG
+536 LDSKTDTDG
-545 VTVKNVISVQEFEN
+545 VTVNNVIYVQEFEN
-559 YGAKMKF
+559 YGVKMKF
-566 NMTAEELKNI
+566 NMTCEELKNI

-591 VTSYVLRYNRGGG
+591 KTSYVLRYNRGGG
-604 TDATGLVQTGVK
+604 TDATGLVQTTVK

-626 KEQLCQKFLYPYGNA
+626 KEQLCQKFLYPYGND
-641 TKNENC
+641 TLNENH

-658 AFCTTVD
+658 AFCTTGD
-665 LTQPQSQSF
+665 LTQSF

-691 TFNYA
+691 TFNFA

>member
-24 VSAAIVGRQQ
+24 VSATIVGRQQ
-34 TAYAETVNFNQVGA
+34 TVYAETVNFNQVGA

-106 SEIDV
+106 SEKDV

-288 DITCFGYAK
+288 DINCFGYAK

-304 FTVNPTAKPA
+304 FIVNPTAKPA

-335 VRDGQDPY
+335 VRDGQVPY

-351 GVTADGIAGV
+351 DVTADGIAGIYV
-361 VVWRS
+361 SRS
-366 NSIDN
+366 ASIKE

-381 YEDLKKSLNGV
+381 YEDLKKSLNDV
-392 SFVTA
+392 SSVTV
-397 RMMVGSYYRDCKINN
+397 RMMVGSYYRNCKIND
-412 GSFQLT
+412 SLT
-418 KGNYDGDSTEKGFV
+418 LVSRNYDGDSTEKGLV
-432 KFVGKE
+432 KFVGRE

-496 YPSDCDML
+496 YPSDCEML

-515 APLASA
+515 APLDSA

-536 LDSKTDTNG
+536 LDSKTDKND
-545 VTVKNVISVQEFEN
+545 VKVNNVIYVQEYQN
-559 YGAKMKF
+559 YGVNMKF

-591 VTSYVLRYNRGGG
+591 KTFYVLRYTRAGG
-604 TDATGLVQTGVK
+604 TPETGLVQTSVD

-626 KEQLCQKFLYPYGNA
+626 KEQLCQKFLYSSDG
-641 TKNENC
+641 KLKENY
-647 SADGGWTDFCN
+647 SADDGWTDFCN
-658 AFCTTVD
+658 AFCTTGD
-665 LTQPQSQSF
+665 LTQPF
-674 LSGVNATNPPII
+674 LSGVEATYPPII

-691 TFNYA
+691 TFNYT

>member
-24 VSAAIVGRQQ
+24 SAAIVGQQQ

-48 SVRMGEHKGIRFVAT
+48 SVRMGDHKGIRFVAT
-63 VDKVNE
+63 IDKVNE

-195 ADYDEE
+195 ADYGEE

-266 KSGAGELL
+266 RSGASELL

-288 DITCFGYAK
+288 DINCFGYAK

-304 FTVNPTAKPA
+304 FIVNPTAKPA

-335 VRDGQDPY
+335 VKDGQVPY
-343 TETLKDLT
+343 TKTLKDLT
-351 GVTADGIAGV
+351 DVTADGIAGIYV
-361 VVWRS
+361 SRS

-392 SFVTA
+392 NFVTA
-397 RMMVGSYYRDCKINN
+397 RMMVGTYYRNIKINET
-412 GSFQLT
+412 LT
-418 KGNYDGDSTEKGFV
+418 LKSGNYDGDSTEKGLV
-432 KFVGKE
+432 KFVGRE

-496 YPSDCDML
+496 YPSDCEML
-504 FDAVYTDKANV
+504 FDAVYTDKATV
-515 APLASA
+515 APLESA

-536 LDSKTDTNG
+536 LDSKKDTNN
-545 VTVKNVISVQEFEN
+545 VTVNNVIYVQEYQN
-559 YGAKMKF
+559 YGVNMKF

-591 VTSYVLRYNRGGG
+591 KTSYVLRYNRGGG
-604 TDATGLVQTGVK
+604 SDATGLVQTSVK
-616 CGKWVEITYT
+616 CGEWVEITYT

-658 AFCTTVD
+658 AFCTTGD
-665 LTQPQSQSF
+665 LTHTF

-691 TFNYA
+691 TFNYT